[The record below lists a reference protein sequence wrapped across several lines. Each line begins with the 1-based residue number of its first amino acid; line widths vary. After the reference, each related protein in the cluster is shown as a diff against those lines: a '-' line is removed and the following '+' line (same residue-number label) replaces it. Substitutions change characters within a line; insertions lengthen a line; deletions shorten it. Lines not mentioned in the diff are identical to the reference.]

1 MCHFTQFYNA
11 AKETIEIYKDFM
23 YNGTIRVS
31 QNPNGRTVLPERS
44 KNDHVYC

>member
-1 MCHFTQFYNA
+1 MCHFIQFYIPL
-11 AKETIEIYKDFM
+11 KEIIEIYKLIM